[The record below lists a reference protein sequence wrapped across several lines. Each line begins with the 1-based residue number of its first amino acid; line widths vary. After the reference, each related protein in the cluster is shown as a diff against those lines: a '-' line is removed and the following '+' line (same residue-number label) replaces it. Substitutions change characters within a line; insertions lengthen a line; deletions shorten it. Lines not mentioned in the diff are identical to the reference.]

1 MEVTNSSFNHVNK
14 KEKSK
19 SRNIGASL
27 LAAGAA
33 QVVPAISTPAT
44 MGIVSEMKK
53 IGDIPAD
60 KINLLHEKADEAI
73 KLAGLDKFGVK
84 IQHLAKPKQQS
95 TLISL
100 LIDPI
105 SMVQNGTNAAFLPSK
120 YRGYAANTILMPEKN
135 ISFAA
140 FHEIGHA
147 MNRNLSKIG
156 RALQYMRTPG
166 MYAAAALA
174 LFGAFTKESK
184 PQDGQELSKAQKVKN
199 FVRDNAGKLSFAA
212 MLPMLVEE
220 GMATFK
226 GEKLAKKLLS
236 PDMMKNVTKGNR
248 VAYLSYL
255 VAAAGL
261 CLGSMAAVKIKDYFV
276 DKKENK

>member
-14 KEKSK
+14 KENQK
-19 SRNIGASL
+19 SRNMGASL

-33 QVVPAISTPAT
+33 QVVPALSTPVT
-44 MGIVSEMKK
+44 MEIFSEMKK
-53 IGDIPAD
+53 VGDIPTD

-84 IQHLAKPKQQS
+84 IQYLAKPKQQS

-105 SMVQNGTNAAFLPSK
+105 SMVKNGMNAAFLPSK
-120 YRGYAANTILMPEKN
+120 YKEYAANTILMPEKS
-135 ISFAA
+135 ISFGA

-166 MYAAAALA
+166 MYVAAALT

-261 CLGSMAAVKIKDYFV
+261 GLGSMAAVKIKDYFV